1 MNIEN
6 KWTLYDELIEG
17 IPGELRVEDFC
28 VGLTWTAV
36 RADCGWGVSM
46 TVDQTAGPEEP
57 RRRLIG
63 ASLREAAALAKS
75 WDFREASIGM
85 AAMNAYYNSPD
96 RAKALGFFPPEGGPN
111 KKADAFELFRN
122 AASGK
127 RVTVVGHFP
136 HLEQQLKPY
145 CSLSILE
152 RKPQPGDYPDSAC
165 EYILPEQDFVFITGV
180 TLTNKTLP
188 RLLELIRP
196 DAQVCMVGPSVPLS
210 ETLHRFGADHL
221 SGFCV
226 TDGAALLEMIRRGA
240 MMELFSAGTRVN
252 WSRVGMETRP
262 AQFILN

>member
-96 RAKALGFFPPEGGPN
+96 RAKALGFFPPQGGPN

-165 EYILPEQDFVFITGV
+165 EYILPESDAVIITGSAF
-180 TLTNKTLP
+180 TNKTMP
-188 RLLELIRP
+188 RLLELSRN
-196 DAQVCMVGPSVPLS
+196 AMTCVVGPTTPVSSILFKYGVDLI
-210 ETLHRFGADHL
+210 
-221 SGFCV
+221 SGFCSLDPDASERAV
-226 TDGAALLEMIRRGA
+226 RQGVRRGI
-240 MMELFSAGTRVN
+240 FKTGTMVN
-252 WSRVGMETRP
+252 CDRK
-262 AQFILN
+262 

>member
-85 AAMNAYYNSPD
+85 AAMNAYYKITS
-96 RAKALGFFPPEGGPN
+96 GS
-111 KKADAFELFRN
+111 
-122 AASGK
+122 AAMISSRLISVEK
-127 RVTVVGHFP
+127 VVDWASQKFG
-136 HLEQQLKPY
+136 QTM
-145 CSLSILE
+145 
-152 RKPQPGDYPDSAC
+152 
-165 EYILPEQDFVFITGV
+165 YI
-180 TLTNKTLP
+180 
-188 RLLELIRP
+188 
-196 DAQVCMVGPSVPLS
+196 
-210 ETLHRFGADHL
+210 H
-221 SGFCV
+221 
-226 TDGAALLEMIRRGA
+226 
-240 MMELFSAGTRVN
+240 
-252 WSRVGMETRP
+252 
-262 AQFILN
+262 